1 MKPVIKIG
9 IVIVV
14 VIVVA
19 IVVAIFG
26 FASSQLSGESTDV
39 TPIVSKVDVVD
50 ITSTEKVNV
59 APDVDENL
67 DCMGTAK
74 CFVGVVSE
82 IIDGDTLKV
91 NGESIRF
98 SLSSA
103 PELKGFGGIESKN
116 FIETICP
123 VGSTVI
129 VDEDDGQVLGSYGRI
144 VGLVY
149 CNDVILNQELLD
161 ANLGYLEERFCD
173 SSEFEVTTW
182 AQKHGCSSGN

>member
-1 MKPVIKIG
+1 MKPVLKIG
-9 IVIVV
+9 IAITAV
-14 VIVVA
+14 VIFGVVA
-19 IVVAIFG
+19 N
-26 FASSQLSGESTDV
+26 QLGGDTDV
-39 TPIVSKVDVVD
+39 TPIVSVDVVD
-50 ITSTEKVNV
+50 TATVEKIGV
-59 APDVDENL
+59 APIIDENL

-74 CFVGVVSE
+74 CFAGIVSE
-82 IIDGDTLKV
+82 VIDGDTLKV

-98 SLSSA
+98 SLASA

-116 FIETICP
+116 FIETLCP

-129 VDEDDGQVLGSYGRI
+129 VDEDDGQILGSYGRI

-149 CNDVILNQELLD
+149 CNDLILNQELLD